1 MNNLQ
6 KHDATLGVY
15 EVNFADSTG
24 VRVTPEGVFG
34 VSYKQ
39 VGDITSANGSTYPIA
54 PQPISVVA
62 SYDSEDG
69 EGVILKAKVRHRDKL
84 IELPRELL
92 GDSRKR
98 QQIVFK
104 EGVKL
109 DLHRKAQEP
118 FWRYVAAAE
127 PAKRVYRFQST
138 GWHTTEDG
146 DDLFI
151 AGLTKDRTPVIWG
164 QDAGEDKDIPPYSFT
179 ASKRDFLPAL
189 ACDDDAANWQRF
201 ISRAGEFPIA
211 VAAVSLAF
219 GAYLARP
226 LKLNCH
232 GGVVFFGD
240 SGVGKTIALKAARA
254 VAGHNEQ
261 DGDQVLESFG
271 SSLRYLT
278 KRTEAYRDQVMPIEE
293 TQQADPQNF
302 AEFVMAA
309 SGLSRGTLNQDS
321 SVRQSYGN
329 PVMWLGCGEADP
341 QTLLDAC
348 RTQVGHYHRV
358 LGIDAGHE
366 LLYKK
371 QKDHDVK
378 AFERCIAQTSG
389 YAGKKFVES
398 CTNMDPATIKR
409 FQEKHTQLTQ
419 TLLVKAETPYP
430 NAAQTRAAARLALG
444 LLASQLAQSQNLIPG
459 HFKLTDLFTRLLKVW
474 MSQDGASKTDAAK
487 LAAQKLLD
495 FVEENLGIGFLEGG
509 YDQKARGKLLG
520 WHHNGTLHITKKAL
534 EQGLEGYG
542 KKPFCRRL
550 QEEDAIEQN
559 GKVFTFR
566 TPESVTGNADLTKI
580 RTYRINM
587 EGLRQFVGV
596 QTAEDYT
603 T

>member
-69 EGVILKAKVRHRDKL
+69 EGIILRAKVRHQTKL

-98 QQIVFK
+98 QQVIFK

-118 FWRYVAAAE
+118 YWRYVAAAE
-127 PAKRVYRFQST
+127 PAKRVYRYQST

-151 AGLTKDRTPVIWG
+151 AGLTKDRAPVIWG
-164 QDAGEDKDIPPYSFT
+164 IENGEEEDIPPYSFT
-179 ASKRDFLPAL
+179 PAKRDYLPGL
-189 ACDDDAANWQRF
+189 ACNDDATSWQRF
-201 ISRAGEFPIA
+201 ISRAGEYPIA
-211 VAAVSLAF
+211 VAAASLAF

-240 SGVGKTIALKAARA
+240 SGVGKTIALRAARA

-278 KRTEAYRDQVMPIEE
+278 KRTEAYRDQIMPIEE

-329 PVMWLGCGEADP
+329 PVVWLGCGEADP

-366 LLYKK
+366 LLYRK
-371 QKDHDVK
+371 QPDHEVK
-378 AFERCIAQTSG
+378 SFERCISQTSG

-398 CTNMDPATIKR
+398 CANMDPASIRR
-409 FQEKHTQLTQ
+409 FQEKHTDLTRQL
-419 TLLVKAETPYP
+419 LIKSDTPHP

-444 LLASQLAQSQNLIPG
+444 LLGGQLAQAQKLIPA
-459 HFKLTDLFTRLLKVW
+459 KYNLTDLFTRVMRVW
-474 MSQDGASKTDAAK
+474 LSQDGASKTDAAK

-495 FVEENLGIGFLEGG
+495 FVEENTGISFLEGG
-509 YDQKARGKLLG
+509 FDQKARGKLYG
-520 WHHNGTLHITKKAL
+520 WLHAGTLHITRKAL
-534 EQGLEGYG
+534 QQGLDGYG
-542 KKPFCRRL
+542 PKPFCRRL
-550 QEEDAIEQN
+550 QEHDAIEQN

-566 TPESVTGNADLTKI
+566 TPESVTGNHDLTKI

-596 QTAEDYT
+596 KTAEDYT
-603 T
+603 V

>member
-1 MNNLQ
+1 MQNLQ

-15 EVNFADSTG
+15 EVNFDDSTG

-69 EGVILKAKVRHRDKL
+69 EGIILRAKVRNHVKL

-98 QQIVFK
+98 QQVIFK

-118 FWRYVAAAE
+118 YWRYVAAAE
-127 PAKRVYRFQST
+127 PAKRVYRYQST

-151 AGLTKDRTPVIWG
+151 AGLTKDRAPVIWG
-164 QDAGEDKDIPPYSFT
+164 IENGEEEDIPPYSFT
-179 ASKRDFLPAL
+179 AAKRDYLPGL
-189 ACDDDAANWQRF
+189 ACNDDATSWQRF
-201 ISRAGEFPIA
+201 ISRAGDYPIA
-211 VAAVSLAF
+211 VAAASLAF

-278 KRTEAYRDQVMPIEE
+278 KRTEAYRDQIMPIEE
-293 TQQADPQNF
+293 TQQADPQGF

-329 PVMWLGCGEADP
+329 PVVWLGCGEADP

-366 LLYKK
+366 LLYRK
-371 QKDHDVK
+371 QPDHEVK
-378 AFERCIAQTSG
+378 SFERCISQTSG
-389 YAGKKFVES
+389 YAGQKFVES
-398 CTNMDPATIKR
+398 CANMDPASIRR
-409 FQEKHTQLTQ
+409 FQEKHTDLTRQL
-419 TLLVKAETPYP
+419 LIKSDTPHP

-444 LLASQLAQSQNLIPG
+444 LLGGQLAQAQKLIPA
-459 HFKLTDLFTRLLKVW
+459 KYNLTDLFTRVMRVW
-474 MSQDGASKTDAAK
+474 LSQDGASKTDAAK

-495 FVEENLGIGFLEGG
+495 FVEENTGISFLEGG
-509 YDQKARGKLLG
+509 FDQKARGKLYG
-520 WHHNGTLHITKKAL
+520 WLHAGKLHITRKAL
-534 EQGLEGYG
+534 QQGLDGYG
-542 KKPFCRRL
+542 LKPFCRRL
-550 QEEDAIEQN
+550 QDHDAIEQN

-566 TPESVTGNADLTKI
+566 TPESVTGNHDLTKI

-587 EGLRQFVGV
+587 EELRQFVGV
-596 QTAEDYT
+596 KTAEDYT

>member
-164 QDAGEDKDIPPYSFT
+164 QDAGEDQDIPPYSFT

-566 TPESVTGNADLTKI
+566 TPESVTGNA
-580 RTYRINM
+580 
-587 EGLRQFVGV
+587 
-596 QTAEDYT
+596 
-603 T
+603 

>member
-164 QDAGEDKDIPPYSFT
+164 QDAGEDQDIPPYSFT